1 VETVETSG
9 LAGEGRGVGSGLER
23 VVTPYSRIFSG
34 RPWPIFERGL
44 APGARPSD
52 ELDAIDAALELG
64 PALFMPECFE
74 ALEHAVLEERR
85 SFAMFDGER
94 WTFGPVSEE
103 EERAWRELEQRLAQ
117 L

>member
-1 VETVETSG
+1 MVETSG

-23 VVTPYSRIFSG
+23 VVSAPIDWNAEAWS
-34 RPWPIFERGL
+34 IFERGT
-44 APGARPSD
+44 APDARPF
-52 ELDAIDAALELG
+52 EQLDAIDLLLEIG
-64 PALFMPECFE
+64 PR
-74 ALEHAVLEERR
+74 AVLEERR